1 MTIFVAVAS
10 IGVAVV
16 ACAPIPPPAGP
27 PPRPV
32 YPYAPSPVSGPA
44 KPSTCRKVLV
54 MGDSLAFEASD
65 ELQNKYQQYGYC
77 VTLVKGAT
85 FGGNT
90 MVDANGNP
98 QPPRLANFLAGAP
111 DGVVFAF
118 VGNVDPPQVSAAET
132 AYLGLVDQAAAANVP
147 VFVTSPPVSIA
158 SCTRNSTWT
167 QGHELFRP
175 WVMANLP
182 GARPVVRARWSEV
195 LTPGGTPETF
205 NDSLE
210 FPDGVQAVRDTDCLH
225 FTQRGEQV
233 AAQEIVAA
241 TQSLWATP

>member
-1 MTIFVAVAS
+1 
-10 IGVAVV
+10 
-16 ACAPIPPPAGP
+16 
-27 PPRPV
+27 
-32 YPYAPSPVSGPA
+32 
-44 KPSTCRKVLV
+44 

-65 ELQNKYQQYGYC
+65 ELQAKYQQYGYC

-90 MVDANGNP
+90 MVDADGNP
-98 QPPRLANFLAGAP
+98 QTPRLANFLAGAP
-111 DGVVFAF
+111 DAVVLSF

-132 AYLGLVDQAAAANVP
+132 AYLGLVDQAIAAHVQ
-147 VFVTSPPVSIA
+147 VFVTSPPVSLG
-158 SCTRNSTWT
+158 SCSRGSSWT
-167 QGHELFRP
+167 QGHEQFRP
-175 WVMANLP
+175 WVLANLP

-210 FPDGVQAVRDTDCLH
+210 FTDGVQAVRQSDCLH
-225 FTQRGEQV
+225 FTQRGGQV

-241 TQSLWATP
+241 TQPLWATP